1 MPDNPQNKFPEQEMP
16 NGLTRRTFLEI
27 GLSGFAVVAAGPVL
41 ASLKFIEDVDNP
53 LDFYPARDWEKIY
66 RNQFKHDST
75 YHFLC
80 APNDTHNCLLKAYVK
95 NNVITRIGPSY
106 GYGKAK
112 DLYGNQA
119 SSRWEPRLCQ
129 KGLAL
134 IRRIQGPRRV
144 KYPMVRE
151 GFKKWVD
158 AGYPRGA
165 DGKPDLKYLQR
176 GKEPFVRVSWD
187 EAFEIAA
194 KTYKN
199 IASTY
204 SGEQGKALLEKQGI
218 YDPAS
223 IETMKLA
230 GTQVMKFRGGM
241 PLLGITRV
249 FGMYRLANVMA
260 LLDTHVRGTDAS
272 NAMGARGFDNYT
284 FHTDLPPGH
293 TMVTGQ
299 QTIDWDLF
307 SAENAKLI
315 LAWGIN
321 WISTKMP
328 DSHWLTEARLK
339 GTKVISI
346 TVEYS
351 SVASK
356 SDEVV
361 IIRPASD
368 TAFAHGISNV
378 IIQRNLFDAEY
389 VKSRTDLP
397 LLIRMDTL
405 KLLRAEDVIPG
416 FKAPKKRRDTK
427 VIKKGEKLGAPI
439 SAGGSQ
445 CITEELLDK
454 WGNFVVWDKNTN
466 AIVGITRDDVGEFFK
481 AKGIDPALD
490 GEFEVDVNGEKV
502 KVRTVFS
509 LTKQYLADN
518 YDLESTSKLTWAPKE
533 AIESLA
539 LQIAKNSGQTLIAV
553 GMGPN
558 QFFNGDLKDR
568 AILLLC
574 ALTKNIGTHSGN
586 VGSYAG
592 NYRAAYF
599 DGVGKYI
606 AEDPFNIQ
614 TNEKGNVP
622 VKKYFKY
629 ESAHYYNHNDKPL
642 RVGNKLF
649 TGKTHMP
656 TPTKALTFCNAN
668 SILGNLK
675 GHYEAVVNTLPNIEF
690 ISVADWWWST
700 SCEYA
705 DIVWGVDSWGEFQFP
720 DATASVTNPFLQ
732 MFPRSPLK
740 RIHDTRSDIEVH
752 AGISKALAK
761 LFDDDRFE
769 DYWKFVHEKRVDVYL
784 QRIMDFSSMTKGYDV
799 NKLEEDAKKGIP
811 AILMSRTYP
820 KIVGW
825 EQAHE
830 SKQWYNKT
838 GRMEFYRD
846 EDEFIEYG
854 ENLPV
859 HREPVDA
866 TRFEPN
872 AIIAKPHPAIR
883 PFGPEK
889 YGIAADDR
897 SGETRQVRNV
907 VFTVAELLKSKH
919 PLREKN
925 EGYDYIYL
933 TPKYRH
939 GSHTMPVDTDIIA
952 IWFGPFGNASRRD
965 KRMPWVGEGFVDI
978 NPDDARSLG
987 IEDGDYVW
995 IDADPEDRPYHGE
1008 KIEGS
1013 EDYRLARLMLRAR
1026 YYRGIPQTITRSWFN
1041 MYGSTY
1047 GSVEGHL
1054 TNEDG
1059 RAQNPRTGYQSMFRF
1074 GSHQSATRGWLRPTL
1089 MTDSLVRKDTI
1100 GPVIGEGFAP
1110 DVNCPNGA
1118 PRESFVKITK
1128 AEDGGI
1134 NGEKL
1139 WRPAKEGYRP
1149 SYESDAMKK
1158 FIAGDYIT

>member
-1 MPDNPQNKFPEQEMP
+1 MEKKHKEESKQKNRKGF
-16 NGLTRRTFLEI
+16 TRRDFLQM
-27 GLSGFAVVAAGPVL
+27 AAGGL
-41 ASLKFIEDVDNP
+41 AVTTTQPAFAAIKFIEDVDNP
-53 LDFYPARDWEKIY
+53 LDFYPSRDWEKIY
-66 RNQFKHDST
+66 RNQFKHDLT

-134 IRRIQGPRRV
+134 VRRIQGPRRI
-144 KYPMVRE
+144 KYPMIRE

-158 AGYPRGA
+158 AGFPREA
-165 DGKPDLKYLQR
+165 NGKPNAKYLHR
-176 GKEPFVRVSWD
+176 GKEPFLRLSWD
-187 EAFEIAA
+187 DAFDIAA
-194 KTYKN
+194 KAYTN
-199 IASTY
+199 IATTY
-204 SGEQGKALLEKQGI
+204 SGEKGKALLKKQAV
-218 YDPAS
+218 YDPDS
-223 IETMKLA
+223 IETMGNA

-249 FGMYRLANVMA
+249 FGMYRLANSMA
-260 LLDTHVRGTDAS
+260 LLDSHIRGTDEKT
-272 NAMGARGFDNYT
+272 AMGARGFDNYT

-307 SAENAKLI
+307 TVENAKLL

-356 SDEVV
+356 SDEVL
-361 IIRPASD
+361 IIRPATD
-368 TAFAHGISNV
+368 TALALGMANV
-378 IIQRNLFDAEY
+378 IMNEKLYDAEY

-397 LLIRMDTL
+397 LLVRMDNL
-405 KLLRAEDVIPG
+405 KLLRAEDVIAG
-416 FKAPKKRRDTK
+416 FEAPKARRDTQ
-427 VIKKGEKLGAPI
+427 VLKKGQKAGAPI
-439 SAGGSQ
+439 SAGGKQ
-445 CITEELLDK
+445 VIPDELLDD
-454 WGNFVVWDKNTN
+454 WGNFVVWDKNSKDF
-466 AIVGITRDDVGEFFK
+466 AAITRDDVGDYLK
-481 AKGIDPALD
+481 ATGIDPELE
-490 GEFEVDVNGEKV
+490 GEYEIEVDGKMV
-502 KVRTVFS
+502 KVRTAFS
-509 LTKQYLADN
+509 LTKQYLNDTF
-518 YDLESTSKLTWAPKE
+518 DLESVSELTWAPKE
-533 AIESLA
+533 AVESLA
-539 LQIAKNSGQTLIAV
+539 RQVAENAGNTLIAC
-553 GMGPN
+553 GMGTN

-568 AILLLC
+568 GILLLC

-599 DGVGKYI
+599 DGMGKYI

-614 TNEKGNVP
+614 LEKKGKLKL
-622 VKKYFKY
+622 KKYFKF
-629 ESAHYYNHNDKPL
+629 ESAHYYNHRDKPL
-642 RVGNKLF
+642 RVGNKNF

-656 TPTKALTFCNAN
+656 TPTKSLTFCNAN

-732 MFPRSPLK
+732 IFPRSGMK

-752 AGISKALAK
+752 AGISKALGK
-761 LFDDDRFE
+761 LLGDKRFE
-769 DYWKFVHEKRVDVYL
+769 DYWKFVHEGKVDVYL
-784 QRIMDFSSMTKGYDV
+784 QRIMDGTSMAKGYDV
-799 NKLEEDAKKGIP
+799 NKLEEDAKKGVP
-811 AILMSRTYP
+811 ALLMSRTYP
-820 KIVGW
+820 KIIGW
-825 EQAHE
+825 EQAIE

-859 HREPVDA
+859 HREAIDA
-866 TRFEPN
+866 TFYEPN
-872 AIIAKPHPAIR
+872 SIVAKPHPAIR

-889 YGIAADDR
+889 YDIAMDDR
-897 SGETRQVRNV
+897 SGETRQVRNI
-907 VFTVAELLKSKH
+907 VFSPTKLLKSKH
-919 PLREKN
+919 PLRELG
-925 EGYDYIYL
+925 EGFEYIYL

-952 IWFGPFGNASRRD
+952 MWFGPFGDSRRKD
-965 KRMPWVGEGFVDI
+965 KRMPWVGEGYVDI
-978 NPDDARSLG
+978 NPNDAKALG

-995 IDADPEDRPYHGE
+995 VDADPEDRPYHGE
-1008 KIEGS
+1008 KKEGS
-1013 EDYRLARLMLRAR
+1013 EEYRLSRLMLRAR
-1026 YYRGIPQTITRSWFN
+1026 YYRGVPQTVTRSWFN

-1054 TNEDG
+1054 NNKDG
-1059 RAQNPRTGYQSMFRF
+1059 RAQNPRTGYQSMFRY

-1089 MTDSLVRKDTI
+1089 MTDSLVRKNTI
-1100 GPVIGEGFAP
+1100 GPVIGKGFAP

-1118 PRESFVKITK
+1118 PRESFVKFTK
-1128 AEDGGI
+1128 AEDGGAGS
-1134 NGEKL
+1134 NEL
-1139 WRPAKEGYRP
+1139 WRPAKLGYRP

-1158 FIAGDYIT
+1158 FIDGDYVI